1 MQTENRKVENL
12 DFGDAIV
19 ALKAGECVA
28 RAGWNGKGMFLTLV
42 QGSNTLASALKLGY
56 GEYVGE
62 PTLADTVFMKTAD
75 NKLVAWLCS
84 QTDMLAEDWT
94 IVAKDWTIVAK

>member
-1 MQTENRKVENL
+1 MTTGNTQIKNL
-12 DFGDAIV
+12 NFGDAI
-19 ALKAGECVA
+19 AHLKTGYCIA
-28 RAGWNGKGMFLTLV
+28 REGWNGKGMFLTLV
-42 QGSNTLASALKLGY
+42 QGSNTLASALKIGY

-94 IVAKDWTIVAK
+94 ILPSSI

>member
-1 MQTENRKVENL
+1 MTTENTQIKNL
-12 DFGDAIV
+12 NFGEAI
-19 ALKAGECVA
+19 AHLKSGYHVMRE
-28 RAGWNGKGMFLTLV
+28 GWNGKGMFLTLV

-84 QTDMLAEDWT
+84 QTDMLAEDWV
-94 IVAKDWTIVAK
+94 ILAK

>member
-1 MQTENRKVENL
+1 MTTGNTQIKNL
-12 DFGDAIV
+12 NFGE
-19 ALKAGECVA
+19 ALAHLKNGYCVA
-28 RAGWNGKGMFLTLV
+28 RDGWNGKGMFLTLV

-84 QTDMLAEDWT
+84 QTDMLAEDW
-94 IVAKDWTIVAK
+94 IVLPSSI

>member
-1 MQTENRKVENL
+1 MTTGNTQIKNL
-12 DFGDAIV
+12 NFGDAI
-19 ALKAGECVA
+19 AHLKTGYCVA
-28 RAGWNGKGMFLTLV
+28 REGWNGKGMFLILV
-42 QGSNTLASALKLGY
+42 QGSNTLASVLKLGF
-56 GEYVGE
+56 GEYEGE

-94 IVAKDWTIVAK
+94 ILPSSI

>member
-1 MQTENRKVENL
+1 MDTENAQTKNL
-12 DFGDAIV
+12 NFGDAI
-19 ALKAGECVA
+19 AYLKTGRCVA
-28 RAGWNGKGMFLTLV
+28 REGWNRKGMFLTLV

-62 PTLADTVFMKTAD
+62 PTLADTVFMKTVD

-84 QTDMLAEDWT
+84 QSDMLAEDW
-94 IVAKDWTIVAK
+94 IVLPSSI